1 MTISPEWRFR
11 GNVRAP
17 QLDARLTTSYEGY
30 TLIAHIQSS
39 LREAHEAL
47 TQLLSDEEILAD
59 IERAAALL
67 ISTFEKRGRVYSCGN
82 GGSMCDAMHFA
93 EELTGRYRHDRPAL
107 GAAAI
112 SDAGHLTCVS
122 NDMGYESVFSRYV
135 EAHGREGDCLV
146 ALSTSGT
153 SKNIVRAAQVA
164 KSAGLKVIV
173 LSGKRAAELEC
184 LSDVYLCTPGGRYAD
199 RVQELHIKVLHI
211 FIELV
216 ERHFFPQNYS
226 SPENS

>member
-1 MTISPEWRFR
+1 
-11 GNVRAP
+11 V
-17 QLDARLTTSYEGY
+17 
-30 TLIAHIQSS
+30 IAHIQSN
-39 LREAHEAL
+39 LQEAHDAL
-47 TQLLSDEEILAD
+47 TQLLANQQTLSD
-59 IERAAALL
+59 IERAAGLL
-67 ISTFEKRGRVYSCGN
+67 IAAFEMRGRVYSCGN

-112 SDAGHLTCVS
+112 SDAGHLTCVG
-122 NDMGYESVFSRYV
+122 NDMGYEEVFSRYV

-153 SKNIVRAAQVA
+153 SKNIVRAAKVA
-164 KSAGLKVIV
+164 RSLGLRVIV
-173 LSGKRAAELEC
+173 LSGKRAAELES
-184 LSDVYLCTPGGRYAD
+184 LSDVYICTPGGRYAD

-216 ERHFFPQNYS
+216 ERHFFPKNY
-226 SPENS
+226 ETEQR